1 MPQAIERKMV
11 GLFELKSLSE
21 DGTFEGAASPYGVTD
36 LGDDVVE
43 PGAFTKT
50 IAERGSKVRLLDGH
64 TVRVGIAAVS
74 ETPTALMAKGK
85 FNLGKAAGRD
95 AYSDLKFYQENGLP
109 MGLSIGY
116 FPVKAERD
124 QKGIRHLKEIRLHEI
139 SVTEFPMNES
149 ATVHSVKSVAGAG
162 AEDALQ
168 KARQCVEEAAK
179 HIASIM
185 DIGTSDGAAD
195 DGTPETK
202 AAENVPPEPVEGHS
216 ESESDGIKSLLSLVT
231 DNPIY

>member
-36 LGDDVVE
+36 LGGDIVE

-64 TVRVGIAAVS
+64 TIRVGIASVS
-74 ETPTALMAKGK
+74 ETPTALMAKGRL
-85 FNLGKAAGRD
+85 NLGKSAGRD

-116 FPVKAERD
+116 FPVKSERD
-124 QKGIRHLKEIRLHEI
+124 EKGIRHLKEIRLHEI

-149 ATVHSVKSVAGAG
+149 ATVHSVKSMDG

-195 DGTPETK
+195 GTPETK
-202 AAENVPPEPVEGHS
+202 AAENVPPEPVKGHS
-216 ESESDGIKSLLSLVT
+216 DNESDGIKSLLSLVT